1 VAAHGSSFAPIRPDR
16 NRLHEEGIGVRAKT
30 GKRNSGRTS
39 LRKTVATV
47 TPRRTGAKT
56 RTASHAARS
65 TAKRTAAAGPKY
77 ALAPRNVVV
86 GTLCVVAAA
95 ALLMG
100 RPSARM
106 WEVSA
111 VDEAGNVER
120 LEQVAEGGAVDP
132 EVLIDQAVALPRSSA
147 RTTSSS
153 PAPVAPKAIEPA
165 PAPAWESAS
174 KPEASPDATM
184 KMISAP
190 APVASQSASTVS
202 TPVAE
207 AEEPALPVTLAGCV
221 ERNGEGFS
229 LKNASGEGAPSSRS
243 WKSGF
248 LRKRSQSVALIDRGY
263 THRLATYVGQR
274 VETTGV
280 LADREMRVKTLRVLG
295 SCD

>member
-1 VAAHGSSFAPIRPDR
+1 M
-16 NRLHEEGIGVRAKT
+16 RAKT
-30 GKRNSGRTS
+30 GKRNRTSGRAS
-39 LRKTVATV
+39 LRKIVATV

-56 RTASHAARS
+56 RTASPAARS
-65 TAKRTAAAGPKY
+65 TAKGTRGAEGRF
-77 ALAPRNVVV
+77 ALAPRTVVV

-100 RPSARM
+100 RPSART
-106 WEVSA
+106 WEVMA

-120 LEQVAEGGAVDP
+120 LESLANGDAVDP
-132 EVLIDQAVALPRSSA
+132 EALIDGAVALPRSSA

-153 PAPVAPKAIEPA
+153 TTPVAPPKAIEPA
-165 PAPAWESAS
+165 PAPAAWESAS
-174 KPEASPDATM
+174 KPAVSPDATM
-184 KMISAP
+184 KMISPP
-190 APVASQSASTVS
+190 APVASQSASTVA
-202 TPVAE
+202 TPAAE
-207 AEEPALPVTLAGCV
+207 AEEPATPVTLAGCV
-221 ERNGEGFS
+221 ERSGEGFS
-229 LKNASGEGAPSSRS
+229 LKNASGDGAPSSRS

>member
-1 VAAHGSSFAPIRPDR
+1 M
-16 NRLHEEGIGVRAKT
+16 RAKT
-30 GKRNSGRTS
+30 GKRDRRSRRAS
-39 LRKTVATV
+39 LRKTVASV

-56 RTASHAARS
+56 RTASSATRS
-65 TAKRTAAAGPKY
+65 TAKRINGGRKY

-100 RPSARM
+100 RPAG
-106 WEVSA
+106 VKTFVA
-111 VDEAGNVER
+111 DLDESGRIER
-120 LEQVAEGGAVDP
+120 LKPLDIDPVDR
-132 EVLIDQAVALPRSSA
+132 ALLTEA
-147 RTTSSS
+147 AAATSSPS
-153 PAPVAPKAIEPA
+153 SSRTASTPAVRVEAPKAAA
-165 PAPAWESAS
+165 PAPAEAWADTPQTSTA
-174 KPEASPDATM
+174 PENTL
-184 KMISAP
+184 KMVSAP
-190 APVASQSASTVS
+190 APVANQSASTAS
-202 TPVAE
+202 TSAS
-207 AEEPALPVTLAGCV
+207 EPDDPATPVTLAGCV
-221 ERNGEGFS
+221 ERNDDGFW

-248 LRKRSQSVALIDRGY
+248 LRKRSQNVALIDRGY

>member
-1 VAAHGSSFAPIRPDR
+1 M
-16 NRLHEEGIGVRAKT
+16 RAKT
-30 GKRNSGRTS
+30 GKRKPTSRQAS
-39 LRKTVATV
+39 LRKIVANV
-47 TPRRTGAKT
+47 TRRPRAKT

-65 TAKRTAAAGPKY
+65 AAAGTRGAERRF
-77 ALAPRNVVV
+77 ALAPRTVVV

-100 RPSARM
+100 RPSSRT
-106 WEVSA
+106 WEVMA

-120 LEQVAEGGAVDP
+120 LEQVANGDAIDQEA
-132 EVLIDQAVALPRSSA
+132 LIDQAVALPRSSA
-147 RTTSSS
+147 RTASSS
-153 PAPVAPKAIEPA
+153 PAPVAPPKAIAPA
-165 PAPAWESAS
+165 PAPPAWESAS
-174 KPEASPDATM
+174 KPAVSPDATM
-184 KMISAP
+184 KMISPP
-190 APVASQSASTVS
+190 APVASQSASAVA
-202 TPVAE
+202 TPAAE
-207 AEEPALPVTLAGCV
+207 AEEPATPVTLAGCL
-221 ERNGEGFS
+221 ERSGEGFA
-229 LKNASGEGAPSSRS
+229 LKNASGDGAPSSRS